1 MFSAGKEK
9 CKKALATSVCVGA
22 VHDLVK
28 LDLERVKSAVPGT
41 MPGTKLMFGQEPL
54 TNWVP
59 RDESEEVGRAEIIYG
74 KLRKL
79 NAIQKLMAVLYKW
92 SDMMIFGS

>member
-54 TNWVP
+54 TN
-59 RDESEEVGRAEIIYG
+59 
-74 KLRKL
+74 
-79 NAIQKLMAVLYKW
+79 
-92 SDMMIFGS
+92 